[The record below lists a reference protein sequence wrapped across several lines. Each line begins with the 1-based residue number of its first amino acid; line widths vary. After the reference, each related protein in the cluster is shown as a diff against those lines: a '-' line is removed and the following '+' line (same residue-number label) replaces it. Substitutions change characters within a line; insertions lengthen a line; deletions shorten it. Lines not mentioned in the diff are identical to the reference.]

1 VCTKYQEAAKIV
13 NLALQGLVQ
22 QCVPGAK
29 VIDLCEFGHSILNAS
44 AAKLYTKKS
53 NGAAMDRGV
62 AFPVCVSVNDV
73 VCNDSPLLSEER
85 VREAIKKGKWGG
97 DSALR
102 VRREPVMVV
111 NKCAMIAWCV
121 SSAVLGMSHRPSKSN
136 DRKTNGGVRART
148 VVSSL
153 RDRS

>member
-13 NLALQGLVQ
+13 NLALQGLVL

-53 NGAAMDRGV
+53 NGAVMDRGV
-62 AFPVCVSVNDV
+62 AFPVCISVNDV

-85 VREAIKKGKWGG
+85 VRDKNYTKWSWVDYDCGG
-97 DSALR
+97 FR
-102 VRREPVMVV
+102 TVRR
-111 NKCAMIAWCV
+111 
-121 SSAVLGMSHRPSKSN
+121 
-136 DRKTNGGVRART
+136 GVPFE
-148 VVSSL
+148 
-153 RDRS
+153 